1 MPEHWLAKAEENIGA
16 ATMCLENGFYNASVN
31 RCYYAMFQVA
41 IAALLEFRSALSEVM
56 TKRRI
61 ADYTANMVGPKVAQR
76 ALRKAESFVERVKEA
91 IK

>member
-41 IAALLEFRSALSEVM
+41 YVR
-56 TKRRI
+56 
-61 ADYTANMVGPKVAQR
+61 PR
-76 ALRKAESFVERVKEA
+76 AS
-91 IK
+91 